1 MSRRE
6 SKIKKLFETSMEQG
20 GLPAFRANWEQSIG
34 IVTNEDG
41 NKVLDNSKKEIDYK
55 DFEIG
60 RVCQTLMG
68 NDWRNTFE
76 QNWQAASR
84 LRFESGGGTI
94 LPGSLPYVSAAI
106 DTVAGLA
113 NARALDRP
121 SAPQFIWDSLCSV
134 QEAVGEG
141 GYDVIIR
148 PAGTKPSTD
157 LADGQQLPTTQLKG
171 SRVHRKRTKNQ
182 GLRTKVNLYT
192 VLDDLTG
199 TLYQAIDE
207 VSDQVLN
214 ERERKVIDCLCGIYD
229 PQNEG
234 VIYVEQD
241 GQQFFP
247 YQYAV
252 GTTPAP
258 DNGVVVQNYKNACIS
273 TGDTYGLGD
282 YTCVERAFTMLYGNK
297 DPFTG
302 LPVDIGLNG
311 MKFIVAPRSFIQ
323 AKYIMNAR
331 EVWQGNSAGITAA
344 YGKNTIAA
352 NPLDGMG
359 FSILT
364 SQIMANRLSGVGIS
378 QYNAL
383 TTALQMTD
391 NAADT
396 FSTAD
401 SLASFFLMGHPE
413 KAIKYLQR
421 QPYTVQQVP
430 LGSTE
435 YGEQTVLVQ
444 DVRERGQAYWVD
456 PRQMVRI
463 FA

>member
-1 MSRRE
+1 MGRRE
-6 SKIKKLFETSMEQG
+6 SKIKKLFDSSMEAG
-20 GLPAFRANWEQSIG
+20 GLPAFKTNWEQSIG
-34 IVTNEDG
+34 LVTDDSG
-41 NKVLDNSKKEIDYK
+41 NRVLNDSRKEVDYK

-60 RVCQTLMG
+60 RVCQALLG

-76 QNWQAASR
+76 QNWQPASR
-84 LRFESGGGTI
+84 LLFESGGGAV
-94 LPGSLPYVSAAI
+94 LPGALPYVSASLDVI
-106 DTVAGLA
+106 AGLA
-113 NARALDRP
+113 NARALERP

-141 GYDVIIR
+141 GFDIIVR
-148 PAGTKPSTD
+148 PAGTKPSND
-157 LADGQQLPTTQLKG
+157 LTDGQQIPTAMLKG

-199 TLYQAIDE
+199 TLYDAVDE
-207 VSDQVLN
+207 VADQVLN
-214 ERERKVIDCLCGIYD
+214 ERERKVLDCLIGIYD

-234 VIYVEQD
+234 TIYVEQD

-247 YQYAV
+247 YQIAV

-258 DNGVVVQNYKNACIS
+258 DNGIVVNNFRNCVEADS
-273 TGDTYGLGD
+273 LGLGD
-282 YTCVERAFTMLYGNK
+282 YTCVERAFTMLYGNR

-302 LPVDIGLNG
+302 LPVDIGLSG

-331 EVWQGNSAGITAA
+331 EVWTGNAAGITAA
-344 YGKNTIAA
+344 YGKNTLAD
-352 NPLDGMG
+352 NPLGGMG

-364 SQIMANRLSGVGIS
+364 SQIMANRLVDVGFS
-378 QYNAL
+378 SAASP
-383 TTALQMTD
+383 TTAVKMTD
-391 NAADT
+391 LTAST
-396 FSTAD
+396 FNTAT
-401 SLASFFLMGHPE
+401 SLASFYMMGHPE

-430 LGSTE
+430 LSSVE
-435 YGEQTVLVQ
+435 YGEQTVLVT
-444 DVRERGQAYWVD
+444 DVRERGQAYWVN
-456 PRQMVRI
+456 PRMMYRCY
-463 FA
+463 A